1 MAQTSGDGGFP
12 ALASNASQLPYAVSH
27 RGWGL
32 ANQIFV
38 CGLIGV
44 FALVML
50 GLEIFRPDARGA
62 NPVIAVVA
70 LAALAACGYRL
81 WQLRSPWLVLYPDR
95 LEKRGLMGWRTF
107 SRADMLGYRTV
118 SDRSGSWLVISPKIE
133 QPGQGSVRIPQSVR
147 EDPVADRWLTGLR
160 DLAAEAFAAAKAEF
174 LADPRFGAD
183 APQREARL
191 SQAKK
196 VALVFNIACVVI
208 GVALFIWPPAYLV
221 TLAVVVGAVAA
232 ATLLTRLS
240 GGLLVW
246 ADRTGVRPPLIGA
259 FAPAV
264 AMSILGF
271 SRFHTLNINAM
282 LVMAAVLTLALF
294 ALVYFRAY
302 APAAG
307 GPLRLDGAA
316 AAPTARRPNLF
327 AALIAFG
334 FAAGFLF
341 YGAGAFVN
349 AALDTSKVQVYPL
362 TVQGKHYT
370 SGKSTTYYINVG
382 PWSDQQAGDVS
393 IPSSLYDDLSIGSTV
408 CFFRQSGALDIAWF
422 RTDQC
427 PAGTPAPPAQTDSQ
441 SADSATGSAEISN
454 KSNPN

>member
-1 MAQTSGDGGFP
+1 VAQSSGDGGFP
-12 ALASNASQLPYAVSH
+12 PLAPNASQLPYAVSH

-32 ANQIFV
+32 AGQMFV
-38 CGLIGV
+38 CGVIAI

-50 GLEIFRPDARGA
+50 GLEIFQPDARGA

-70 LAALAACGYRL
+70 LVALAGCGYRL

-95 LEKRGLMGWRTF
+95 LEKRGMTGWRTF
-107 SRADMLGYRTV
+107 SRADMLGYRIV
-118 SDRSGSWLVISPKIE
+118 SDRSSRWIVIFPKVE
-133 QPGQGSVRIPQSVR
+133 QPGQGSVRIPQSLR
-147 EDPVADRWLTGLR
+147 EDPVADRWLMGLR

-196 VALVFNIACVVI
+196 VALGFNIACVVI
-208 GVALFIWPPAYLV
+208 GIALFIWPPAYPV
-221 TLAVVVGAVAA
+221 TLIVVVGAVAV
-232 ATLLTRLS
+232 ATLLTQVS

-246 ADRTGVRPPLIGA
+246 VDRTGVRPPLFGA
-259 FAPAV
+259 LAPAV

-271 SRFHTLNINAM
+271 SSFHTLNIDAM
-282 LVMAAVLTLALF
+282 LAVAAVLTLALF

-302 APAAG
+302 ATAAG
-307 GPLRLDGAA
+307 GPLRLDGAS
-316 AAPTARRPNLF
+316 AAPTARRPNLL
-327 AALIAFG
+327 AALIGFG

-362 TVQGKHYT
+362 TVLGKHYT
-370 SGKSTTYYINVG
+370 SGKSTTY
-382 PWSDQQAGDVS
+382 
-393 IPSSLYDDLSIGSTV
+393 
-408 CFFRQSGALDIAWF
+408 
-422 RTDQC
+422 
-427 PAGTPAPPAQTDSQ
+427 
-441 SADSATGSAEISN
+441 
-454 KSNPN
+454 